1 MSGTDGMLPIAP
13 LMIEHR
19 LIERMIFI
27 LKDEVE
33 RIKKDGKVDPV
44 LIDTAVDFIR
54 FYADRTHHGKEEDIL
69 FRALRSKKM
78 SKEHKQVMDDLVQE
92 HVYGRKMTK
101 ELVVAKEWYLKGD
114 KESIKVI
121 VETIQALTE
130 FYPKH
135 IAKEDQEFFIPV
147 MKYLSTKE
155 KDDMLKEFRE
165 FDRKLIHEKY
175 DKLVEGF
182 EKSKGLPGRTMK
194 ADWYKYI

>member
-1 MSGTDGMLPIAP
+1 MLPIAP

-54 FYADRTHHGKEEDIL
+54 FYADRTHHGKEEAIL
-69 FRALRSKKM
+69 FRALGNKKM
-78 SKEHKQVMDDLVQE
+78 SKEHKQVMDDLLQE

-101 ELVVAKEWYLKGD
+101 ELIVAKEWYLKGD
-114 KESIKVI
+114 KATIKVL
-121 VETIQALTE
+121 VETMQALTE

-147 MKYLSTKE
+147 MKYLSTTEKE
-155 KDDMLKEFRE
+155 DMLKEFHE

-182 EKSKGLPGRTMK
+182 EKSKGLPGRKMK